1 MGKGH
6 RQASIVRGL
15 SDSKRS
21 NKTRRGLPAMSDAPM
36 RRYDLIVAG
45 GGVIGLSIALE
56 AASRGWHVLVIETG
70 RVGRGSSWAGA
81 GILPAGAQAPAL
93 DPLEQLR
100 SLSDRLH
107 EEWAARL
114 RAMTGIDTEYRRC
127 GGLHIAISAAERAT
141 LAANRI
147 WWREHGIAF
156 ERWTVNQI
164 EAASPSLAQLAAAHP
179 GAEYWYVPG
188 EGRLRN
194 PRHLAALAAA
204 CRRLGVE
211 IMEQWSVSGWESSGR
226 RIEAVRVEN
235 GLRNDTASQGD
246 GPQVRTIPCERVC
259 IASGAWAGPLLNEL
273 GIPTGILPV
282 RGQMVLY
289 RCPKK
294 PFDLVIEEGHRY
306 LVPRDDG
313 RLLAGSCEEEVG
325 FDASTTQEQIEAI
338 RNWAEE
344 RMPMLQSMPVETTWA
359 GLRPGSFDTYP
370 YLGSLPPWENATI
383 AAGHFRHG
391 LHWSTGT
398 AKLMVQWMAGEPTS
412 IDLAPFSVQ
421 RGRTAGDSSTQRR

>member
-1 MGKGH
+1 M
-6 RQASIVRGL
+6 
-15 SDSKRS
+15 
-21 NKTRRGLPAMSDAPM
+21 NAPLM
-36 RRYDLIVAG
+36 RRYDLVVVG

-56 AASRGWHVLVIETG
+56 AALRGWSVMVIEAG

-81 GILPAGAQAPAL
+81 GILPAGAQVPAL

-107 EEWAARL
+107 EEWASRL
-114 RAMTGIDTEYRRC
+114 LTMTGIDTEYRRC
-127 GGLHIAISAAERAT
+127 GGIHIAVTAAERAT

-156 ERWTVNQI
+156 ERWSASQI
-164 EAASPSLAQLAAAHP
+164 ESASPALAQLAATHP

-188 EGRLRN
+188 DGRLRN
-194 PRHLAALAAA
+194 PRHLAALIAA
-204 CRRLGVE
+204 CRELGVE
-211 IMEQWSVSGWESSGR
+211 ILEQSHVTGWEHSGR
-226 RIEAVRVEN
+226 CIEAVRVAS
-235 GLRNDTASQGD
+235 GPRSDAASQVDRGEN
-246 GPQVRTIPCERVC
+246 PTIPCSRVC
-259 IASGAWAGPLLNEL
+259 IANGAWAGPLLSEL

-289 RCPKK
+289 RCPSK
-294 PFDLVIEEGHRY
+294 PFDMVVEEGHRY

-325 FDASTTQEQIEAI
+325 FDASTTDEQIASI
-338 RNWAEE
+338 RQWAEE
-344 RMPMLQSMPVETTWA
+344 RMPMLQSTPVEATWA
-359 GLRPGSFDTYP
+359 GLRPGSFDSYP

-398 AKLMVQWMAGEPTS
+398 AKLMVQRMAGEPTS

-421 RGRTAGDSSTQRR
+421 RGRTVSDKPHELGD